1 MLLPPFALA
10 HPTWEDDPRFDIDD
24 HIEEVTVPAPG
35 DDRAMAEAG
44 GRAYAGMLDREHPL
58 WKLCLLQ
65 GRADGNTAMVWKIH
79 HAMIDGVSGVQ
90 LITHGAGMPTAG
102 ARTALAEQA
111 RKFSDGTVAVA
122 VVIEQ
127 AGFFGSAMRSAVT
140 GIQMLAK
147 AAFPIKVFRSVQEVA
162 AWLPGPHAERTG
174 TVLDPARLEAVLETV
189 RDPLFSKKARGLS
202 R

>member
-1 MLLPPFALA
+1 MADHTEIELLHAHRDVSTLYGYGDVTITVWHASGDEPAVLA
-10 HPTWEDDPRFDIDD
+10 MEPAAARRLVKYPR
-24 HIEEVTVPAPG
+24 
-35 DDRAMAEAG
+35 
-44 GRAYAGMLDREHPL
+44 
-58 WKLCLLQ
+58 
-65 GRADGNTAMVWKIH
+65 
-79 HAMIDGVSGVQ
+79 GVSGVQ

-102 ARTALAEQA
+102 ARNALAEQA
-111 RKFSDGTVAVA
+111 RKFSAGTVAVA

-174 TVLDPARLEAVLETV
+174 TVLDPARLENVLQTV
-189 RDPLFSKKARGLS
+189 RDPLFSANARPGS
-202 R
+202 IEPAK